1 MTSGANGED
10 FNCMTSTG
18 PECGLFVMQTMLR
31 QDRQPCVK
39 GGCFGEELCMSLID
53 GFCQCSTILF
63 GEVSNFL
70 TGYKLKCNYP
80 VGVFFL

>member
-1 MTSGANGED
+1 MFSPTCPAKEIV
-10 FNCMTSTG
+10 
-18 PECGLFVMQTMLR
+18 L
-31 QDRQPCVK
+31 
-39 GGCFGEELCMSLID
+39 EELCMSLID

-80 VGVFFL
+80 VGVCFL